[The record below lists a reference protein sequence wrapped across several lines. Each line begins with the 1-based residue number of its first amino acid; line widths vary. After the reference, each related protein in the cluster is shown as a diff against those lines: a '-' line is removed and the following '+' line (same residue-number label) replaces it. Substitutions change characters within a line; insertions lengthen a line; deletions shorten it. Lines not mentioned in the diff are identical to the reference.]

1 MGRKCLAENKL
12 LLYTNAGEPLATITW
27 NESCLVGMGW
37 VEEELLLLCFEDGVV
52 FIYDVLGNFV
62 RSFLLLTSKRRL
74 EETIIQVY
82 IWGSGLVALTSAM
95 NLQVCDTV
103 HAFSPA
109 VYTMPTGLSEE
120 RLAITMVVLQ
130 PCFSSSGLVEV
141 FLGTADSS
149 ILAVDVNGPHD
160 QLIHGRLPT
169 PVTSMAIAPNGRF
182 LACFTLGL
190 LTVVSTSFTTKV
202 LEFDTLADSTP
213 LDMQW
218 CGEDSVLLSWE
229 DCLLMVGPYGHWLK
243 FKYRAPLFLIPE
255 IDCCRIITDRRCELL
270 QRVPGPIALIRQLS
284 ADNPSAML
292 YNTLEMCK
300 VVDVKVDHVRSK
312 DPPGQACL
320 SAEILHA
327 IQANIAAAAVELTTV
342 QQKCY
347 LRAAACG
354 KAFIKVS
361 SAYTENFVAAAR
373 KLRVLNHLRR
383 RIPALCLTT
392 TQYDR
397 LATSSLMDRLLARN
411 YHSLALR
418 VSEYLGVQRDR
429 VIIHWACVKLRSS
442 VAHKSLDGQMRP
454 SMNNAC
460 LKIPCYISQIPI
472 VTTADVLGCR
482 QFAMALLQSECSM
495 IDQVKLLLAM
505 HEHELALKKAAQG
518 KEVDAIYLA
527 LICTERMCPWM
538 TRNTS
543 PSSNCSSLFD
553 TIARHEDLS
562 NLLRVYYQSRI
573 PTASSRNLHNFLVH
587 HNAGRPCFKQAG
599 NLALR
604 ISYLQTRRAD
614 RFKKLREVISLYAQG
629 RESQFQR
636 RATED
641 QVALLEFQSDL
652 EKKYGT
658 GCFFDMSLS
667 ETVYNLI
674 VLCST
679 QQKRAVD
686 LLSDTNRLRRRFKI
700 PDRRFSYLKLTALAA
715 SGQWH
720 ALRGFS
726 AEKSAIGYAP
736 FVRVCIE
743 YGQPASEIEYYM
755 NRITIDNERH
765 SLRAELKS

>member
-12 LLYTNAGEPLATITW
+12 LLYTNAGEPLATITC

-62 RSFLLLTSKRRL
+62 RSFLLLTSKLPL

-95 NLQVCDTV
+95 DLQVCDTV

-160 QLIHGRLPT
+160 QLIHGRLPA

-202 LEFDTLADSTP
+202 LEFDTLADSRP

-255 IDCCRIITDRRCELL
+255 IDCCRIITDRSCELL

-505 HEHELALKKAAQG
+505 HEHELALKKAEEA
-518 KEVDAIYLA
+518 
-527 LICTERMCPWM
+527 
-538 TRNTS
+538 
-543 PSSNCSSLFD
+543 
-553 TIARHEDLS
+553 DL
-562 NLLRVYYQSRI
+562 
-573 PTASSRNLHNFLVH
+573 
-587 HNAGRPCFKQAG
+587 
-599 NLALR
+599 
-604 ISYLQTRRAD
+604 
-614 RFKKLREVISLYAQG
+614 
-629 RESQFQR
+629 
-636 RATED
+636 
-641 QVALLEFQSDL
+641 
-652 EKKYGT
+652 
-658 GCFFDMSLS
+658 
-667 ETVYNLI
+667 NLI
-674 VLCST
+674 VIEPKNLDFT
-679 QQKRAVD
+679 GFLKD
-686 LLSDTNRLRRRFKI
+686 LIKPNSILVINKCDLEQVTLTEQMKKIDHVIISVKNNTNIENLILKI
-700 PDRRFSYLKLTALAA
+700 KSKLK
-715 SGQWH
+715 G
-720 ALRGFS
+720 
-726 AEKSAIGYAP
+726 K
-736 FVRVCIE
+736 FVQTE
-743 YGQPASEIEYYM
+743 EII
-755 NRITIDNERH
+755 ITRERH
-765 SLRAELKS
+765 RQNLEQCLQNLVNFKNQKDDFDKAAEDLRLATRHLGMIVGKVDVEEILSSIFSDFCIGK